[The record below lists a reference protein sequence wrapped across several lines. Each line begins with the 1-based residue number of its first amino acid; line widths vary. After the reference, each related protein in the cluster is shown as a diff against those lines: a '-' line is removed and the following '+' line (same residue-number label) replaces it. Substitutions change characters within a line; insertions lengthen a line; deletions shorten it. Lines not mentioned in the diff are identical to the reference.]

1 MKKLIWMF
9 VAVAAISF
17 ASCGGNKTTE
27 APAAEADEV
36 VVVEEVEVPETEEL
50 NDSIETVTEEEVAE

>member
-9 VAVAAISF
+9 VAAAAISF

-27 APAAEADEV
+27 TPATEADV
-36 VVVEEVEVPETEEL
+36 VVVEEVEVPEVEEL
-50 NDSIETVTEEEVAE
+50 NDSIETVEEEVAE